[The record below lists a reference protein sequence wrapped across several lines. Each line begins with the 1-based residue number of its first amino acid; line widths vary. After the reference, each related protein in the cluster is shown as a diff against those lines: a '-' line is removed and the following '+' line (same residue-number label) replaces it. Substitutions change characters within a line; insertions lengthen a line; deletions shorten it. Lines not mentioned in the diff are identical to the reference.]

1 MRSRSSPPSLT
12 LLPRRGETKRAL
24 DLNAV
29 FSALSDPT
37 RREILDR
44 LSRGEASV
52 TELAEPFKMTLPA
65 VSKHL
70 SILERSGLITRE
82 REGRIHRLH
91 LAPRRLVTALEW
103 MEHYRPLWETQL
115 DSLGAYL
122 EEERKRK
129 NR

>member
-1 MRSRSSPPSLT
+1 M
-12 LLPRRGETKRAL
+12 PRRRETKQAL

-52 TELAEPFKMTLPA
+52 TELAKPFKMTLPA

-82 REGRIHRLH
+82 RKGRTHKLQ
-91 LAPRRLVTALEW
+91 LAPRKLVTALEW
-103 MEHYRPLWETQL
+103 MEHYRPRWKTQL
-115 DSLGAYL
+115 DSLSAYL
-122 EEERKRK
+122 EDERKRK

>member
-1 MRSRSSPPSLT
+1 MT
-12 LLPRRGETKRAL
+12 VLPRRRETKPAL

-44 LSRGEASV
+44 LYRGEASV

-82 REGRIHRLH
+82 RKGRVHKLQ
-91 LAPRRLVTALEW
+91 LAPQKLVPALQW
-103 MEHYRPLWETQL
+103 IEHYRPLWETQL

-122 EEERKRK
+122 EDERKRK